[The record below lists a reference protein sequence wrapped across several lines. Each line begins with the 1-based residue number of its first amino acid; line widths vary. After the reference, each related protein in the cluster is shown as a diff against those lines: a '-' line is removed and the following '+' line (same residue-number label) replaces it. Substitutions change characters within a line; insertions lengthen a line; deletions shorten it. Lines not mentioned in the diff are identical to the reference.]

1 MRLIVE
7 NRFALF
13 GLVAL
18 ALLALFGVA
27 FAIRPVSPELGVS
40 EPGTVRPELTS
51 RVCPAPHESSDDGAE
66 SSVAA
71 FAPRV
76 SREDEGALWAV
87 PAAEAP
93 EDDGDAEDDDNGED
107 DDNDEDD
114 ENGDNGEDDGG
125 NGSEAASPTPSP
137 GTAGEPGER
146 GELLGEEL
154 TEPGRV
160 WRTDTGDAELPTAL
174 HAEGVLAT
182 GLDAAQTTVSSDGI
196 TEVRCAEPSIGTWF
210 ALPGAND
217 PDGVDIDTL
226 TVHLT
231 NPEDFR
237 ATASVDIYTAE
248 GPSYSPESRGVHLAA
263 GESTELDVTE
273 LIQNTSSIGVH
284 VRTSTGR
291 VSAALLAE
299 HSGGSSDWVTPT
311 SGPDEEHVIPGVPEG
326 DGTRRLIVAA
336 PGDDP
341 VEVRVHAVTTEGE
354 VSEDDDDG
362 NDDDDGD
369 DHGDGAGTAED
380 PMVLHVPP
388 AASAWLTL
396 ESVLGGLSG
405 TVVVEADAPV
415 VAGVIAEDGDEAAY
429 TAAVDPMEGPL
440 DTTAV
445 IPDMPEDVDVELVL
459 GALDGD
465 ANVVAT
471 PIAADGSMGDAVR
484 TEVDS
489 GTTHVFGT
497 DTDGWGP
504 PSGVDSEDGYA
515 VRLELL
521 DDSGPVYVA
530 RVLRSDD
537 GMSVMPVRPAP
548 VQVELP
554 VVRDSMTGVVP

>member
-27 FAIRPVSPELGVS
+27 FVIRPINPELGVS
-40 EPGTVRPELTS
+40 ERGTIRPELAA

-76 SREDEGALWAV
+76 SRDDEGVLWAV
-87 PAAEAP
+87 PLAEAVEP
-93 EDDGDAEDDDNGED
+93 PRQEDEDADAEDEDEGEGDEATDADEASPSPSPSPDGDAD
-107 DDNDEDD
+107 
-114 ENGDNGEDDGG
+114 
-125 NGSEAASPTPSP
+125 
-137 GTAGEPGER
+137 ER
-146 GELLGEEL
+146 GELLGEEQ

-160 WRTDTGDAELPTAL
+160 WRTDTGEAGLPTAL
-174 HAEGVLAT
+174 HAEGSLAS
-182 GLDAAQTTVSSDGI
+182 GLDAAQTTVSDDGI

-217 PDGVDIDTL
+217 PDGVDLDTL
-226 TVHLT
+226 TVHLS
-231 NPEDFR
+231 NPEAFR
-237 ATASVDIYTAE
+237 ATVSVDVYTRE
-248 GPSYSPESRGVHLAA
+248 GPSYSPDSRGIHL
-263 GESTELDVTE
+263 GPEESTELDVTE
-273 LIQNTSSIGVH
+273 LIQNTSSIAVH

-291 VSAALLAE
+291 AAAALLAE
-299 HSGGSSDWVTPT
+299 HSAGPADWVPPT
-311 SGPDEEHVIPGVPEG
+311 RAPDEAHVIPGVPGG

-336 PGDDP
+336 PGDEP
-341 VEVRVHAVTTEGE
+341 VQVRVHAITAVPEE
-354 VSEDDDDG
+354 AEDDESEAEDDDADG
-362 NDDDDGD
+362 T
-369 DHGDGAGTAED
+369 AGTAED
-380 PMVLHVPP
+380 PLVLNVPP

-396 ESVLGGLSG
+396 ESVLGGLPG

-415 VAGVIAEDGDEAAY
+415 VAGLIAEEVEVDGDDVNVVETAY
-429 TAAVDPMEGPL
+429 TAAVDPLTGPL

-445 IPDMPEDVDVELVL
+445 IPDMPEGVDVELVL

-465 ANVVAT
+465 AKVVAT
-471 PIAADGSMGDAVR
+471 PIAADGSTGDAVR
-484 TEVDS
+484 AEVAA

-497 DTDGWGP
+497 DTDGWAA
-504 PSGVDSEDGYA
+504 PSGVDPEDGYA

-521 DDSGPVYVA
+521 EGSGPVYVA
-530 RVLRSDD
+530 RVLRSGD
-537 GMSVMPVRPAP
+537 GISVLPVRPAP
-548 VQVELP
+548 VRVELP

>member
-27 FAIRPVSPELGVS
+27 FAIRPINPELGVT
-40 EPGTVRPELTS
+40 EPGTVRPDLAA
-51 RVCPAPHESSDDGAE
+51 RVCPAPHESSEDGAE

-76 SREDEGALWAV
+76 SRDDEGVLWAV
-87 PAAEAP
+87 PLAEAP
-93 EDDGDAEDDDNGED
+93 AEGEEDAAETEDAEEADTED
-107 DDNDEDD
+107 ADEAD
-114 ENGDNGEDDGG
+114 ETENAD
-125 NGSEAASPTPSP
+125 PSP
-137 GTAGEPGER
+137 SRDPDADDR
-146 GELLGEEL
+146 GELLGEEQ

-160 WRTDTGDAELPTAL
+160 WNTDTGDAALPTAL
-174 HAEGVLAT
+174 HAEGSLAS
-182 GLDAAQTTVSSDGI
+182 GLDAAQTTVSDDGI

-210 ALPGAND
+210 ALPGAED
-217 PDGVDIDTL
+217 PDGVDLGTL
-226 TVHLT
+226 TVHLS
-231 NPEDFR
+231 NPEVFR
-237 ATASVDIYTAE
+237 ATVSVDIYTME
-248 GPSYSPESRGVHLAA
+248 GPSFSPDSRGIHLGP
-263 GESTELDVTE
+263 GESTEFDATE
-273 LIQNTSSIGVH
+273 LIQSTGSIGVH

-299 HSGGSSDWVTPT
+299 HSSGHSDWVPPT
-311 SGPDEEHVIPGVPEG
+311 RAPEEHQVVPGVPGG

-336 PGDDP
+336 PGNDP
-341 VEVRVHAVTTEGE
+341 VEVRVHVVTAEPE
-354 VSEDDDDG
+354 ESEDDRDAEDTG
-362 NDDDDGD
+362 A
-369 DHGDGAGTAED
+369 AGTAED
-380 PMVLHVPP
+380 PLVLNVPP

-396 ESVLGGLSG
+396 ESVLGGLPG

-415 VAGVIAEDGDEAAY
+415 AAGVVAEEVEVDGEEVTVVETAY
-429 TAAVDPMEGPL
+429 TAAVDPLTDPL

-445 IPDMPEDVDVELVL
+445 IPDMPEGVDVELVL
-459 GALDGD
+459 GALEDD
-465 ANVVAT
+465 ARVVAT

-484 TEVDS
+484 AEVAA

-497 DTDGWGP
+497 DTDGWGV
-504 PSGVDSEDGYA
+504 PSGADPEDGYA

-521 DDSGPVYVA
+521 EGSGPVYAA
-530 RVLRSDD
+530 RILRS
-537 GMSVMPVRPAP
+537 GSGISVLPVRPAP

>member
-27 FAIRPVSPELGVS
+27 FVIRPINPELGVS
-40 EPGTVRPELTS
+40 ERGTVRPDLAA
-51 RVCPAPHESSDDGAE
+51 RVCPAPHASSDDGAE

-76 SREDEGALWAV
+76 SRDDEGVLWAV
-87 PAAEAP
+87 PLIEAVEPPDEDAEDADDADDASP
-93 EDDGDAEDDDNGED
+93 SPSPSPDGDAD
-107 DDNDEDD
+107 
-114 ENGDNGEDDGG
+114 
-125 NGSEAASPTPSP
+125 
-137 GTAGEPGER
+137 ER
-146 GELLGEEL
+146 GELLGEEQ

-160 WRTDTGDAELPTAL
+160 WRTNTGEAGLPTAL
-174 HAEGVLAT
+174 HAEGSLAS
-182 GLDAAQTTVSSDGI
+182 GLDAAQTTVSEDGI

-217 PDGVDIDTL
+217 PDGVDLDTL
-226 TVHLT
+226 TVHLS
-231 NPEDFR
+231 NPEAFR
-237 ATASVDIYTAE
+237 ATVSVDIYTRE
-248 GPSYSPESRGVHLAA
+248 GPSYSPDSRGIHLGP

-291 VSAALLAE
+291 AAAALLAE
-299 HSGGSSDWVTPT
+299 HSAGPADWVPPT
-311 SGPDEEHVIPGVPEG
+311 RAPDEAHVIPGVPGG

-336 PGDDP
+336 PGDEP
-341 VEVRVHAVTTEGE
+341 VQVRVHAITAVPEE
-354 VSEDDDDG
+354 AEDDESEADG
-362 NDDDDGD
+362 T
-369 DHGDGAGTAED
+369 AGTAED
-380 PMVLHVPP
+380 PLVLNVPP

-396 ESVLGGLSG
+396 ESVLGGLPG

-415 VAGVIAEDGDEAAY
+415 VAGLIAEEVEVDGDDVNVVETAY
-429 TAAVDPMEGPL
+429 TAAVDPLTGPL

-445 IPDMPEDVDVELVL
+445 IPDMPEGVDVELVL

-465 ANVVAT
+465 AKVVAT

-484 TEVDS
+484 AEVAA

-497 DTDGWGP
+497 DTDGWGA
-504 PSGVDSEDGYA
+504 PSGVDPEDGYA

-521 DDSGPVYVA
+521 EGSGPVYVA
-530 RVLRSDD
+530 RVLRSGD
-537 GMSVMPVRPAP
+537 GISVLPVRPAP